1 MPTPGERKA
10 LLFIAGVALLG
21 GAVRLLG
28 AGAERPLP
36 AEDLKGLDAQL
47 AAADSASSSE
57 RARKRNAR
65 GGGGRRPPREKT
77 PRPARADGD
86 ARRTARAPTITP
98 SLAPP
103 LSRSK
108 PTADP
113 PIDLDRATVEE
124 IDVLPGIGPSL
135 ARRIVAWRDSAG
147 GIGGLEALDCVP
159 GVGPALLRKVA
170 ARVTFSAGRR
180 PSCVGSPAPAGR
192 RTRRPR

>member
-21 GAVRLLG
+21 GAVRLVG

-47 AAADSASSSE
+47 ASADSASAHE
-57 RARKRNAR
+57 RTKRSAR
-65 GGGGRRPPREKT
+65 GGGKGRGRKEPT
-77 PRPARADGD
+77 PRRATGD
-86 ARRTARAPTITP
+86 ARRNPPAPAIT
-98 SLAPP
+98 
-103 LSRSK
+103 
-108 PTADP
+108 

-147 GIGGLEALDCVP
+147 GLGGLGALDCVP
-159 GVGPALLRKVA
+159 GVGPALLRRVA
-170 ARVTFSAGRR
+170 PSVTFSAGQR